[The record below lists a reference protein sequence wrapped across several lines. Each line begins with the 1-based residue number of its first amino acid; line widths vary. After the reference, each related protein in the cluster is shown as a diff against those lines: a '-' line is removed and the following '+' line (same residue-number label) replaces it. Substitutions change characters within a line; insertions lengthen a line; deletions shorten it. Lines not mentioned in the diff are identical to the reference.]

1 LATRPSAARRPSEA
15 FIAPASVH
23 APVFG
28 VRVNRDIAEEARGRL
43 TSAGLIDRS
52 REIEDDG
59 AFVVLPVRESPPDS
73 LLAGI
78 DAEVVDRDFRL
89 RRAREDPI
97 DEIRR
102 IADVPEALKRLLPAK
117 WELVGDV
124 VVLRLPARLEDFKRE
139 VAKAYARTLGAK
151 CVLQDVGGIQGELRT
166 PRVQRLLG
174 DDAVTVHKENGVLF
188 KLDMERIMFSS
199 GNIDERVRASKLDC
213 DGEVV
218 VDMFAGIGY
227 FSVPIAVH
235 RSPERVVSCELN
247 PVAFGYL
254 VENVRLNGVEG
265 TVDPVLGNNRE
276 LQGRSI
282 ADRIFMGYVKTT
294 HEFLD
299 VAYRLVR
306 SGGMVHYHE
315 TCPCE
320 LMPDRP
326 VERMRS
332 ALPDG
337 RVDVISMRE
346 VKSYSPGIS
355 HVVVDAR
362 IFKND

>member
-1 LATRPSAARRPSEA
+1 MATLPSAIPWPSEA

-23 APVFG
+23 ASVLG
-28 VRVNRDIAEEARGRL
+28 VRVNRESAEEVRGRL

-52 REIEDDG
+52 REIADDG
-59 AFVVLPVRESPPDS
+59 AFTVLPVTASPQGD

-78 DAEVVDRDFRL
+78 EVEVVDRDFRL
-89 RRAREDPI
+89 RRQREDPI
-97 DEIRR
+97 EEIRR
-102 IADVPEALKRLLPAK
+102 VAEVPEGLRHSLPTK

-124 VVLRLPARLEDFKRE
+124 LVLRLLPELEGFKRE
-139 VAKAYARTLGAK
+139 VATAYARALGAK

-166 PRVQRLLG
+166 PRVRRLLG
-174 DDAVTVHKENGVLF
+174 DDAVTIHKENGVLF
-188 KLDMERIMFSS
+188 KLDLERIMFSS
-199 GNIDERVRASKLDC
+199 GNVDERVRVSKLDC

-235 RSPERVVSCELN
+235 RSPERVISCELN
-247 PVAFGYL
+247 PVAFEYL

-265 TVDPVLGNNRE
+265 TVEPVHGDNRE
-276 LQGRSI
+276 LRGCSV
-282 ADRIFMGYVKTT
+282 ADRVFMGYVKTT
-294 HEFLD
+294 HEFLE
-299 VAYRLVR
+299 VAYRLVKD
-306 SGGMVHYHE
+306 GGMVHYHE

-320 LMPDRP
+320 LLPDRP

-332 ALPDG
+332 ALADG
-337 RVDVISMRE
+337 SVDVISMRE

-362 IFKND
+362 ILKND